1 MKDYNKEPMTLEEP
15 IFTRGT
21 IVILKEELCL
31 QRGIVMLNKYKH
43 SEICIPRNARGVI
56 TFVYADD
63 SCQVNFT
70 GYGSFMIDC
79 SWLAIA

>member
-1 MKDYNKEPMTLEEP
+1 MKECNNEPTMLENP
-15 IFTRGT
+15 NFMRGC

-31 QRGIVMLNKYKH
+31 QRGIVTLNQSVN
-43 SEICIPRNARGVI
+43 SEVCIPRNARGVI

-70 GYGSFMIDC
+70 GHGSFMIDF
-79 SWLAIA
+79 SWLTIA